1 MPDATRQEYQQG
13 PLQANKWET
22 FISSPNTAG
31 FSSKIV
37 AAFSQKD
44 QLFSCVFITQT
55 LDLINPAYCTICDT

>member
-37 AAFSQKD
+37 AAF
-44 QLFSCVFITQT
+44 LHCIFPER
-55 LDLINPAYCTICDT
+55 PAF